1 MSTLKSSAEDLTLN
15 ADGSGNDI
23 KFQSNGVE
31 KASIDQDGVITATG
45 GIITSSGTDVGGVIE
60 ITANSLT
67 SGRVLNVVSN
77 GMTTGNLANFYSNT
91 ADTGTRDLV
100 KITNDNTAATGTT
113 ALKVTQDSTG
123 LCADFVGDKI
133 RVADGILFGTDTAAA
148 NTLDDYEEGT
158 WTPTMVCSTS
168 GSYVMDT
175 GANVAAYT
183 KVGRVVH
190 IQGGVQV
197 ASESSPNG
205 NLRMSLPFL
214 PFTGTKDT
222 NYCMGNA
229 TLSSHGGSLP
239 NNVNMFI
246 PGDGGDY
253 ASFYNIADDGT
264 TSYVTHDE
272 VDTVFGMVF
281 SVTYIAA

>member
-133 RVADGILFGTDTAAA
+133 RVADGILLGTDTAAA

-158 WTPTMVCSTS
+158 WT
-168 GSYVMDT
+168 
-175 GANVAAYT
+175 
-183 KVGRVVH
+183 
-190 IQGGVQV
+190 
-197 ASESSPNG
+197 
-205 NLRMSLPFL
+205 
-214 PFTGTKDT
+214 
-222 NYCMGNA
+222 
-229 TLSSHGGSLP
+229 
-239 NNVNMFI
+239 
-246 PGDGGDY
+246 
-253 ASFYNIADDGT
+253 ASFSGT
-264 TSYVTHDE
+264 TSTPGNAEAFYAKIGNVVYVYWYSGACTFASSTGAAQILGLPYTISGNGYSTFHYHHGVG
-272 VDTVFGMVF
+272 VDGDTRGGYFMVGTTKMQF
-281 SVTYIAA
+281 IDKDSTNHATYVDGSSKYLMISGFYMAA